1 MLEAVMTHPTLES
14 LVSDIEALAQRAET
28 LLGETAGEVEEG
40 ILERSEAALAAARA
54 RLQALDNAIRARARG
69 IDRAVQSHPWTAVG
83 IGAAVGLLLGFLVG
97 RRER

>member
-1 MLEAVMTHPTLES
+1 MTHPTLES

-69 IDRAVQSHPWTAVG
+69 VDAVAVLGRVTRTRDRAALEG
-83 IGAAVGLLLGFLVG
+83 RRCDRVG
-97 RRER
+97 RAGGT